1 MAKVKKYD
9 LSLDE
14 EQPFEVYGIST
25 AFADYRLCW
34 ELNQCLEILLEKQ
47 NDPFEFYLPKLK
59 SKHPFNYFLFENH
72 ELLTRFYLIKNKQ
85 EQQHLYA
92 DRPMIDFFLVLKEN
106 FSHQPNELIEK
117 LKRRISQIRVG
128 DPLDKNTDLGAI
140 NSAGQL
146 ARIKEISSSFL
157 FIFSLLTLVVWLSQA
172 LKNLE
177 LLSNDSV
184 TISSYTFF
192 SLLLIFLFMRSS
204 FSSNLILINRF

>member
-1 MAKVKKYD
+1 MAKVKKCG

-34 ELNQCLEILLEKQ
+34 ELTQCLEILLEKQ

-117 LKRRISQIRVG
+117 LRNINGVVAVFEFNHQEFDI
-128 DPLDKNTDLGAI
+128 LDY
-140 NSAGQL
+140 
-146 ARIKEISSSFL
+146 
-157 FIFSLLTLVVWLSQA
+157 LTS
-172 LKNLE
+172 
-177 LLSNDSV
+177 
-184 TISSYTFF
+184 
-192 SLLLIFLFMRSS
+192 
-204 FSSNLILINRF
+204 